1 MRGLFLGGRRGL
13 RSLSG
18 AASRRGITRRTQ
30 ERLDTA
36 KGKAEDVTEDMRE
49 IDDDLREDL
58 AELQEKWDACA
69 EEIETK
75 SIPLE
80 KSDVA
85 VEEIVLLWVPVS

>member
-1 MRGLFLGGRRGL
+1 
-13 RSLSG
+13 
-18 AASRRGITRRTQ
+18 
-30 ERLDTA
+30 
-36 KGKAEDVTEDMRE
+36 MRE